1 MPDFSLPGNV
11 EGKEPFAGAAGA
23 RRVSGEEAGGSLGE
37 AQDKCAG
44 HWMGCESHVVLA
56 TGPSWSVLRSASPTR
71 SWPCLAPSTVS
82 DNYRCFTIA
91 FGGGSLFVSG
101 YHSGWG
107 AALSRHLS
115 RADPPT
121 VAPYRVA
128 APVRRAQPLTRQ
140 PGMGQDSRPGDRG
153 YGEDW

>member
-23 RRVSGEEAGGSLGE
+23 RRVSGEEAGGSLGA

-91 FGGGSLFVSG
+91 LR
-101 YHSGWG
+101 WG
-107 AALSRHLS
+107 LPVCVWVPL
-115 RADPPT
+115 
-121 VAPYRVA
+121 RVGRC
-128 APVRRAQPLTRQ
+128 PQQTSVQ
-140 PGMGQDSRPGDRG
+140 G
-153 YGEDW
+153 